1 MTKQKKLLMGLI
13 TLVLFAFSIE
23 STQAQSSTK
32 QQYLADNHE
41 VLSFDKPNEFKFF
54 DKNFYA
60 NDLFL
65 LGEMHGT
72 ANSYRVEKLLVDEFK
87 KKTNFKY
94 YLIELDYT
102 HILDANKYL
111 ETGDES
117 TLKSAFESFKGGFG
131 YSHEYYEIFTN
142 TYQINQTLKE
152 KDRIKFI
159 GVEVVSAKT
168 KSIELIIKLLS
179 DAKYKQGTSEILDKI
194 YTYKKNQYVFE
205 AKKKLFVTLN
215 EEIKNNT
222 QRFEKILG
230 KNFWEFKF
238 LVDNFAASFP
248 INEKRSGGP
257 ISDEDKETIRDT
269 QMAKNFAELYKHLNL
284 KNQKIF
290 GFFGREHTYQ
300 DNGKE
305 AQWMTSQIKKNNPSL
320 KIASFSMRYMDCNF
334 MIPTAFLE
342 AQFGT
347 KQEKLYFYG
356 TFQNDNSPF
365 VKAVGIDDLNA
376 VEPSADAVLFKMNG
390 KNSPYNSLPDLVEEI
405 AKDKATT
412 NYFDYAILLR
422 RSKATTPISE
432 K

>member
-1 MTKQKKLLMGLI
+1 MIKRKELLFSLF
-13 TLVLFAFSIE
+13 TLVLFIFFIE
-23 STQAQSSTK
+23 STQAQSNTK

-41 VLSFDKPNEFKFF
+41 ILSFDKPNEFKFF

-60 NDLFL
+60 NDMFL

-72 ANSYRVEKLLVDEFK
+72 ANSYRVQQMLADEFK

-94 YLIELDYT
+94 YLIEWDNASASEVNN
-102 HILDANKYL
+102 IYL

-117 TLKSAFESFKGGFG
+117 ALKAFFESAKGDFS
-131 YSHEYYEIFTN
+131 YSQEFYNVFTYV
-142 TYQINQTLKE
+142 YQLNQNLSR

-159 GVEVVSAKT
+159 GAGVIHPGT
-168 KSIELIIKLLS
+168 KYIESLNKLLS
-179 DAKYKQGTSEILDKI
+179 DVKYKQGTSEILDEI
-194 YTYKKNQYVFE
+194 YTYKKRKYVYE
-205 AKKKLFVTLN
+205 EKKKLFTTLN
-215 EEIKNNT
+215 EEVKNNT

-248 INEKRSGGP
+248 INGKRSGKP
-257 ISDEDKETIRDT
+257 ISDEEVETIRDT

-284 KNQKIF
+284 KKQKIF
-290 GFFGREHTYQ
+290 GYFGREHTYQ

-305 AQWMTSQIKKNNPSL
+305 TQWMTSQIKKNNPTL

-334 MIPTAFLE
+334 MIPTYFLE

-347 KQEKLYFYG
+347 KQEKLYFFG
-356 TFQNDNSPF
+356 TYQNDNSPF
-365 VKAVGIDDLNA
+365 VKAVGIDDLNT
-376 VEPSADAVLFKMNG
+376 VEPSAEAILFKMNG

-422 RSKATTPISE
+422 KSKAATPNQ
-432 K
+432 